1 MLKMK
6 PIKVMVVDDHTIVRD
21 GICALLALIQD
32 IEVVGEASSGA
43 EALKLV
49 KNLEPDVVL
58 MDIAM
63 PDMGGLEATR
73 RIVKEFPKTKVIVL
87 TQHDDKEFV
96 FPIINAGASGFISKI
111 AASSELAS
119 GIRSVFHGDSYL
131 SPSVAKILIED
142 YKQKGTRGSFDSYNQ
157 LTEREREVLRLSA
170 EGHTTQEIANTLVI
184 SPKTV
189 EGHKTSLMAK
199 LGIRNRT
206 ELIKY
211 ALRRGIISV

>member
-1 MLKMK
+1 
-6 PIKVMVVDDHTIVRD
+6 MVVDDHTIVRD
-21 GICALLALIQD
+21 GICALLALVQD
-32 IEVVGEASSGA
+32 IEVVGAASSGT

-73 RIVKEFPKTKVIVL
+73 RIGKEFPKTKVIAL
-87 TQHDDKEFV
+87 TQYDDKEFV
-96 FPIINAGASGFISKI
+96 FPIIEAGASGFISKI

-119 GIRSVFHGDSYL
+119 GIRSVFRGDSYL

-142 YKQKGTRGSFDSYNQ
+142 YQQKGTRGSFDPYSQ

-170 EGHTTQEIANTLVI
+170 EGHTTQEIADTLVI

-199 LGIRNRT
+199 LGIHNRT

-211 ALRRGIISV
+211 ALRKGIISV

>member
-1 MLKMK
+1 MK
-6 PIKVMVVDDHTIVRD
+6 PIKVIVVDDHTIVRD
-21 GICALLALIQD
+21 GICALLALVQD
-32 IEVVGEASSGA
+32 IEVIGEASGGT

-49 KNLEPDVVL
+49 KNLAPDVVL

-73 RIVKEFPKTKVIVL
+73 RICKEFPKTNVIVL

-96 FPIINAGASGFISKI
+96 LPIIEAGALGFISKI

-119 GIRSVFHGDSYL
+119 GIRSVFRGDSYL
-131 SPSVAKILIED
+131 SPSVAKVLIED
-142 YKQKGTRGSFDSYNQ
+142 YKQKGSRGSSDTYTQ
-157 LTEREREVLRLSA
+157 LTEREREVLRLAA
-170 EGHTTQEIANTLVI
+170 EGHTTQEIADTLVI

-199 LGIRNRT
+199 LDIHNRT

-211 ALRRGIISV
+211 ALRKGIISV

>member
-1 MLKMK
+1 
-6 PIKVMVVDDHTIVRD
+6 MVVDDHTIVRD
-21 GICALLALIQD
+21 GICALLALVKD
-32 IEVVGEASSGA
+32 IEVIGEASNGS
-43 EALKLV
+43 EALKMV
-49 KNLEPDVVL
+49 KNLAPDVVL

-73 RIVKEFPKTKVIVL
+73 RICKEFPKIKVIAL

-96 FPIINAGASGFISKI
+96 FPIIEAGASGFISKI
-111 AASSELAS
+111 AASSELAA
-119 GIRSVFHGDSYL
+119 GIRSVFQGDSYL

-142 YKQKGTRGSFDSYNQ
+142 YQQKGFRGSRDPYHQ
-157 LTEREREVLRLSA
+157 LTEREREVLRLAA
-170 EGHTTQEIANTLVI
+170 EGHTTQEIADALVI

-199 LGIRNRT
+199 LGIHNRT

-211 ALRRGIISV
+211 ALRKGIISV